1 MDQQGVER
9 MWDSLRG
16 YVNLASGLT
25 EVTARKAVETATTLL
40 TSGVDEIPDAVT
52 ESVTGVAEDMARMT
66 TAQRDALTSLVRSEV
81 DRAVGRLGFV
91 REDELAALRRR
102 VTRLEEQVVAVGV
115 VPAAATLGVDAA
127 NAVSQPPAS
136 ASAIKSPVA
145 SKTPV
150 KTTAVKKTAVKKTA
164 VKKTAVKKTAVKKT
178 AVKSSTGGSVAPSAV
193 TADDG
198 PSAQA
203 PAKKA
208 AVKRPVNKKSA
219 VKATASSAKRPA
231 TKASG
236 AASATRRSGDDSG
249 AIRRP
254 SAGSRTLASGR

>member
-115 VPAAATLGVDAA
+115 VPAAATLGVDTA
-127 NAVSQPPAS
+127 NAAS
-136 ASAIKSPVA
+136 APTASATGAKAPVA
-145 SKTPV
+145 
-150 KTTAVKKTAVKKTA
+150 KKTAVKKSVT
-164 VKKTAVKKTAVKKT
+164 KRT
-178 AVKSSTGGSVAPSAV
+178 AVKSSTLKSSTTSSAAEANSQ
-193 TADDG
+193 T
-198 PSAQA
+198 
-203 PAKKA
+203 PAKKT
-208 AVKRPVNKKSA
+208 AVKRPVTKKSA
-219 VKATASSAKRPA
+219 VKSSSAAAKRPA
-231 TKASG
+231 TTSAKSAKSAG
-236 AASATRRSGDDSG
+236 AKGQSGDDAG

>member
-1 MDQQGVER
+1 

-40 TSGVDEIPDAVT
+40 SSGVDEIPDAVT

-115 VPAAATLGVDAA
+115 VPAAVTLGVDTA
-127 NAVSQPPAS
+127 NAVSAPTASTTVAKPPA
-136 ASAIKSPVA
+136 A
-145 SKTPV
+145 
-150 KTTAVKKTAVKKTA
+150 KKTAVKKSVTKRTA
-164 VKKTAVKKTAVKKT
+164 VKSSTLKSPTASNGPEASSPAPAKKTAVKK
-178 AVKSSTGGSVAPSAV
+178 PV
-193 TADDG
+193 T
-198 PSAQA
+198 
-203 PAKKA
+203 
-208 AVKRPVNKKSA
+208 KKSA
-219 VKATASSAKRPA
+219 VKSTAGAAKRPA
-231 TKASG
+231 TTSANSAAISAG
-236 AASATRRSGDDSG
+236 AKGQSGDDAG

-254 SAGSRTLASGR
+254 SAGSRSLASGR

>member
-66 TAQRDALTSLVRSEV
+66 TAQRDALTSLVRTEV

-115 VPAAATLGVDAA
+115 VPAAATLGVGAA
-127 NAVSQPPAS
+127 NAVSQPPVS
-136 ASAIKSPVA
+136 AAGVKSPVA

-150 KTTAVKKTAVKKTA
+150 KTAA

-178 AVKSSTGGSVAPSAV
+178 AVKSSTSGPVAPSAV

-219 VKATASSAKRPA
+219 VKATPSAAKRPA
-231 TKASG
+231 TKASD